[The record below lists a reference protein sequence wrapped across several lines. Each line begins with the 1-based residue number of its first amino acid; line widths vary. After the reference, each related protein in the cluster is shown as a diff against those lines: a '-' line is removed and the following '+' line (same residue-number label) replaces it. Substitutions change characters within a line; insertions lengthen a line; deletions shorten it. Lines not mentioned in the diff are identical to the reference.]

1 MLDNDRH
8 IMPRERESDPQ
19 FNIIMFLGLNPNWC
33 EKFLWIQINTPTKYM
48 GIRSTWVY
56 LT

>member
-8 IMPRERESDPQ
+8 MPRERESDPQ